1 MGEKE
6 GKKGWTRLFPPILWP
21 VIASFERWKHVPPW
35 KAGWFRLKG
44 EERMIKI
51 SMHPRQSFQ
60 RKPQSSIKVNP
71 KRPRKQLFTVSS
83 FTFVPNSAVFPS
95 LDRHWKLRRES
106 PEFLIERVE
115 YLYCGLST
123 SRNFTSMHFYSW
135 IMMFLLFILE
145 EKYIIRGRWIFFFIV
160 LRKSYIL

>member
-1 MGEKE
+1 MKRKGKRDGRVFSHRFFDRSSPLSSVESTCPREKLV
-6 GKKGWTRLFPPILWP
+6 GFDW
-21 VIASFERWKHVPPW
+21 
-35 KAGWFRLKG
+35 KG

>member
-1 MGEKE
+1 MKRKGKRDGRVFSHRFFDRSSPLSSVESTCPREKLV
-6 GKKGWTRLFPPILWP
+6 GFDW
-21 VIASFERWKHVPPW
+21 
-35 KAGWFRLKG
+35 KG

-83 FTFVPNSAVFPS
+83 FVCPQLRGFST

-135 IMMFLLFILE
+135 IMMFLLFILI
-145 EKYIIRGRWIFFFIV
+145 KKNIIRGRWIFFFIV